1 LSIII
6 GEKYSGKPTYFILS
20 ESKLE
25 TVADAM
31 RLSDTTTSQPSFSNH
46 TTSQAN
52 ENTDAHEQDPLVDAG
67 GKGGSGG
74 EAAERT
80 EKDEHRSLIMRVKND
95 QFFQPDLNM
104 FTMWFKRKEEVKYQE
119 YLLGMNHSVM
129 SGDNSTKASAAPDGS
144 SASATPQHQHH
155 HRSNVLISAQYG
167 TIISALL
174 SFIINVCISTA
185 FLLTFIVSTMT
196 EYEFKKTI
204 KYKVF
209 FGTYLGLFVLFIVI
223 QLGVLLLVYLKFSNK
238 PTQSTQ
244 PQGFMSPAM
253 RSANTTKVVV
263 KYLVLHLLS
272 SLMLILVPIYIMVN
286 GLPVMSDLILNH
298 SSHQKLINFFSVY
311 FYFCYV
317 ISLIHFGTFVQ
328 LNSLFKMLLAV
339 IFAAVCALISFIGL
353 CAINGDYR
361 LSTITPS
368 TLFISGF
375 IKGKQLKLRYLLF

>member
-1 LSIII
+1 
-6 GEKYSGKPTYFILS
+6 
-20 ESKLE
+20 
-25 TVADAM
+25 M
-31 RLSDTTTSQPSFSNH
+31 RLNDTNQPSQSSGQPNDSP
-46 TTSQAN
+46 T
-52 ENTDAHEQDPLVDAG
+52 EQDPLV
-67 GKGGSGG
+67 GSG
-74 EAAERT
+74 EAANSAART
-80 EKDEHRSLIMRVKND
+80 ENDEHRSLIMRVKDD

-104 FTMWFKRKEEVKYQE
+104 FTMMFKRKEEVKYQE
-119 YLLGMNHSVM
+119 YLLGMNHSLV
-129 SGDNSTKASAAPDGS
+129 SQVAAPASGKSSGS
-144 SASATPQHQHH
+144 DSASATPHQHH

-196 EYEFKKTI
+196 EYEFKKTL

-223 QLGVLLLVYLKFSNK
+223 QLAVLLLVYWKFANK
-238 PTQSTQ
+238 PAQSTQ
-244 PQGFMSPAM
+244 PPAPMSPSM
-253 RSANTTKVVV
+253 RHANNTKVVI

-339 IFAAVCALISFIGL
+339 MFAVVCALISFIGL
-353 CAINGDYR
+353 CAINADYR
-361 LSTITPS
+361 LSTITPA

-375 IKGKQLKLRYLLF
+375 LKGKIVITR